1 MELLDILK
9 IATAVLALAVA
20 IIGHEIMHG
29 WVAYLYGDN
38 TAKNAGRLTINPIS
52 HVDLVGTIIVPAT
65 MYFLPMLLGGDSG
78 FLFGWAK
85 PVPINTATV
94 IGRGG
99 YNAAMQ
105 VDLAGIVYNFTLAA
119 FASIFLV
126 AMTAPHLPITHA
138 KKLVES
144 KAIFPGWP
152 VEVIGQSLSKE
163 PLKDRDRRFAEGF
176 PGKIARFTDGH
187 RQYIVRWITRPTR
200 KLHPAADCFRAMGY
214 QIKFN
219 PLWID
224 PTDNRWASF
233 DAISSNQSLTVR
245 ERIYDSKDNTWPDV
259 SSWYWASV
267 FNKESGPWFAV
278 TMVEQRQQ

>member
-126 AMTAPHLPITHA
+126 AMTAPTTQDGLVYIFLYLLVYQILIINVVLGVFNLLPIPQFDGAHFLMHLALKYKVNAVAEFFYKSERYGIIIVLIVLMTPI
-138 KKLVES
+138 KDYVLLLPVSTILKL
-144 KAIFPGWP
+144 
-152 VEVIGQSLSKE
+152 
-163 PLKDRDRRFAEGF
+163 
-176 PGKIARFTDGH
+176 
-187 RQYIVRWITRPTR
+187 
-200 KLHPAADCFRAMGY
+200 
-214 QIKFN
+214 
-219 PLWID
+219 
-224 PTDNRWASF
+224 
-233 DAISSNQSLTVR
+233 LT
-245 ERIYDSKDNTWPDV
+245 T
-259 SSWYWASV
+259 
-267 FNKESGPWFAV
+267 
-278 TMVEQRQQ
+278 